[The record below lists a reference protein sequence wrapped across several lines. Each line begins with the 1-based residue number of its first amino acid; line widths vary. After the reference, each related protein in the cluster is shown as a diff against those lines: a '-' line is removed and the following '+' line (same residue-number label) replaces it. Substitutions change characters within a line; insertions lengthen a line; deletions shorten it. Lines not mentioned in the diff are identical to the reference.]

1 MSATPRTV
9 PAFFQRAL
17 ERFADVEI
25 LQDRSGTVTLR
36 ALTDDAARCAE
47 GLRLAGVS
55 PGDRVGFYADN
66 SRRWILCDLGIQLAG
81 GVSVPRGTDT
91 PPAEMAEIFRHAGV
105 GIVLVHGAR
114 QAEALEA
121 LRDELPEMGEIICL
135 DPKEAPGRTVDDL
148 LAAGAEGPGFSELST
163 RARPEDLA
171 TIIYT
176 SGTTGRPKGVMLTQS
191 NFGHQID
198 TAPGELDVMPNEKFL
213 SILPPWHIFERTVE
227 YVALCSGASLVY
239 TDLRHFKKDLGAY
252 EPTFVPSVP
261 RLWETVYA
269 GVQDAL
275 EKGPPLRR
283 ALFQGALAV
292 ASLRTRAWD
301 RARGAILRVH
311 EPQGL
316 AQLADGLVRAGA
328 LVVAALLWPLDRLAH
343 KVVFKRMRTLV
354 GRNLRGGISG
364 GGLMPAHID
373 KFFRAIELPLL
384 VGYGLTETSPIVTL
398 RRPQRNVL
406 GSIGVTIPE
415 VEIQIRDPESGAP
428 LPPGKVGLVCTRG
441 PQVMKGYYKDEELT
455 RKVIDADG
463 WFDTGDLGS
472 LTEKGDLCFR
482 GRLKETIVLKGG
494 ENVEPTVVETAIV
507 ASPLVEQVIVVGQD
521 QKVLA
526 ALVVPHAEAV
536 SEALGATETLGLDA
550 LAQSP
555 EAHALLKRECK
566 TRTSKLKAF
575 ERINHI
581 ALLPE
586 VLDASNG
593 MLTQTLKPKRH
604 VIVERYA
611 DRIREAYA

>member
-1 MSATPRTV
+1 MSDTPRTV
-9 PAFFQRAL
+9 PAFFDRAL
-17 ERFADVEI
+17 SRFADLEI
-25 LQDRSGTVTLR
+25 LQDRVGTVTMR
-36 ALTDDAARCAE
+36 QLTDDAARLAE
-47 GLRLAGVS
+47 GLRQIGVE

-91 PPAEMAEIFRHAGV
+91 PPGEMAEIFKHAGV
-105 GIVLVHGAR
+105 GLVLAHGAR
-114 QAEALEA
+114 QAQALED
-121 LRDELPEMGEIICL
+121 LRADLPDMGEIVCM
-135 DPKEAPGRTVDDL
+135 DPKDAPGRTVDDL
-148 LAAGAEGPGFSELST
+148 LALGEGGPSFSELAP
-163 RARPEDLA
+163 RAKPEDLA

-227 YVALCSGASLVY
+227 YIALCSGASLVY
-239 TDLRHFKKDLGAY
+239 TDLRHFKKDLSAH

-269 GVQDAL
+269 GVQEAL

-283 ALFQGALAV
+283 GLFKGALAI
-292 ASLRTRAWD
+292 ATMRTSNWD
-301 RARGAILRVH
+301 RARGAVLRVH
-311 EPQGL
+311 EPEG
-316 AQLADGLVRAGA
+316 AAWIGEGLVRAGSFV
-328 LVVAALLWPLDRLAH
+328 LAALAWPLDRLAH
-343 KVVFKRMRTLV
+343 MIVFKRMRQLV

-406 GSIGVTIPE
+406 GTIGVPIPE
-415 VEIQIRDPESGAP
+415 VEVQIRHPETGAP
-428 LPPGKVGLVCTRG
+428 LPPGENGLVCTRG
-441 PQVMKGYYKDEELT
+441 PQVMQGYYKDEELT
-455 RKVIDADG
+455 KKVIDEDG

-472 LTEKGDLCFR
+472 LTEMGDLCFR

-494 ENVEPTVVETAIV
+494 ENIEPTVVETAIV

-526 ALVVPHAEAV
+526 ALVVPAAEAV
-536 SEALGATETLGLDA
+536 CEALGGATLDVEA
-550 LAQSP
+550 LSTSK
-555 EAHALLKRECK
+555 EALDLLKRECK
-566 TRTSKLKAF
+566 TRTSKLKGF
-575 ERINHI
+575 
-581 ALLPE
+581 
-586 VLDASNG
+586 
-593 MLTQTLKPKRH
+593 
-604 VIVERYA
+604 
-611 DRIREAYA
+611 